1 MSTPTSEASTSASFS
16 RNRLLYL
23 LLIAVTIFIGLF
35 SRADFIPD
43 LIYPYLGDALY
54 TVMIYWIVGFL
65 FPRMHP
71 VKVALISIL
80 FCYLIEISQL
90 YKADWI
96 LEIRATRLGQ
106 LILGS
111 GFLWRDLFSYFL
123 GGMFGLGLEW
133 GMMSKISMGVKSH
146 R

>member
-1 MSTPTSEASTSASFS
+1 MNTSGESTKAQIN

-23 LLIAVTIFIGLF
+23 SLIAFTIFIGLF
-35 SRADFIPD
+35 SRAAFIPD

-54 TVMIYWIVGFL
+54 TVMIYWMVGFV
-65 FPRMHP
+65 FPRMSP
-71 VKVALISIL
+71 LKVALISIL

-96 LEIRATRLGQ
+96 VQIRQTRLGR
-106 LILGS
+106 LTLGS

-123 GGMFGLGLEW
+123 GGMFGFMVEW
-133 GMMSKISMGVKSH
+133 GMMRGLAMGARPH